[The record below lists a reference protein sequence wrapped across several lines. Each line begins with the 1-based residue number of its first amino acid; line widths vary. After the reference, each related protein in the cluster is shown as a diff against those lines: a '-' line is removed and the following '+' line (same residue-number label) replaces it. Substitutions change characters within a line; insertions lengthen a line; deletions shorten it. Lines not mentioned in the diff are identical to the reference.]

1 MRALEPATR
10 LSFERLG
17 WEMEA
22 LPEWALHRSR
32 LSLTRQLL
40 FGTPGK
46 ALRFHLAASLWAH
59 GRRQCPIFTLE
70 GNQVWVTIRN
80 LEHGITERD
89 LVLARQLECLYR
101 ACHPGSRMP
110 VPRATEAGEPPQPS
124 ERPVTSEIDR
134 LAARSVAAARKLLA
148 ELALEAPPEG

>member
-46 ALRFHLAASLWAH
+46 ALRFHLTANLWAH

-80 LEHGITERD
+80 VEHGITERD

-101 ACHPGSRMP
+101 ACHLGPRLP
-110 VPRATEAGEPPQPS
+110 VPQMAKPGDQLPQSEP
-124 ERPVTSEIDR
+124 PVTSEIDR

-148 ELALEAPPEG
+148 ELALDTPPEG